1 LARHDLRG
9 HLDDNDPNYIE
20 KWFQTVTMRINR
32 FHSVWMGSSTSARR
46 WLNRFKYHYNRQ
58 RPNQALDGR
67 TPAEK
72 VLN

>member
-1 LARHDLRG
+1 
-9 HLDDNDPNYIE
+9 
-20 KWFQTVTMRINR
+20 
-32 FHSVWMGSSTSARR
+32 MGSSASARR

-67 TPAEK
+67 TPAEE

>member
-1 LARHDLRG
+1 MVPNGDNANRPLSLDLDGKFSQR
-9 HLDDNDPNYIE
+9 
-20 KWFQTVTMRINR
+20 
-32 FHSVWMGSSTSARR
+32 SR

-67 TPAEK
+67 TPAEE